1 MLGFCRLPW
10 GNCRSR
16 LVMITLSAQKFSRGE
31 VHRLLGLEPRLN
43 GAFGALLA
51 LEPLAQDELDR
62 IYVEDEDTYLTG
74 RFDSYY
80 KF

>member
-1 MLGFCRLPW
+1 M
-10 GNCRSR
+10 
-16 LVMITLSAQKFSRGE
+16 SRGE

-74 RFDSYY
+74 RFDNYY